1 MEYQETPISGV
12 FVIQPRVF
20 QDSRGYFVESFKQ
33 EEFEAHVGAVRFIQD
48 NESSSTRG
56 VLRGLHYQRGAC
68 SQAKLV
74 RVISGEVFDVAVDL
88 RRHSPTFGQHVG
100 LVLSGD
106 NKTQLFIPRGF
117 AHGFLVMS
125 ERAVFTYKV
134 DNPYAPASEACIR
147 WSDPDLGIPWP
158 IAADMTLTLSP
169 KDEQG
174 LPFREAEL
182 FK

>member
-20 QDSRGYFVESFKQ
+20 QDSRGYFIESFKQ

-48 NESSSTRG
+48 NESASTRG
-56 VLRGLHYQRGAC
+56 VLRGLHYQRGDY

-88 RRHSPTFGQHVG
+88 RRDSPTFGQHVG

-134 DNPYAPASEACIR
+134 DNPYNPASETCIR
-147 WSDPDLGIPWP
+147 WSDPDLAISWP
-158 IAADMTLTLSP
+158 VTADMELILSP
-169 KDEQG
+169 KDERG

-182 FK
+182 F